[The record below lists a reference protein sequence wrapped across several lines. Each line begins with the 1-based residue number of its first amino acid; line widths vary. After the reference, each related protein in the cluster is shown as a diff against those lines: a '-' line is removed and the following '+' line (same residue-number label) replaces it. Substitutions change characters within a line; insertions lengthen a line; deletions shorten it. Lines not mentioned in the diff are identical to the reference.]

1 MHVRDFI
8 GEMERLAP
16 PELAED
22 FDAGRIGLVVEGRPE
37 IRVICCALD
46 ATPTVVKAAA
56 DLHADMLVV
65 HHTPLWVPVTALTG
79 RTASLMKEIL
89 SSGMNLYVMHTNF
102 DRADEGVN
110 DALAELLSLTERR
123 PMLLGLIGACPIS
136 PQEISR
142 RLGGNIR
149 VWGTPGPIRQLA
161 IVAGSGFD
169 TAVMA
174 EAHAQ
179 GADAFL
185 SAELKHSVARSSPLP
200 CIEAT
205 HYALEATAM
214 KRLAAREGWHYL
226 DDPPVLSTLP

>member
-46 ATPTVVKAAA
+46 ATPAVVNAAA
-56 DLHADMLVV
+56 GLKADMLVV

-79 RTASLMKEIL
+79 RTAVLMKEIL
-89 SSGMNLYVMHTNF
+89 SAGMNLYVMHTNF
-102 DRADEGVN
+102 DRAEEGVN
-110 DALAELLSLTERR
+110 DALAELLSLTERQ
-123 PMLLGLIGACPIS
+123 PLTLGLIGSCPI
-136 PQEISR
+136 PLPEISR

-149 VWGTPGPIRQLA
+149 VWGKPGPIRRLA
-161 IVAGSGFD
+161 ILAGSGFD
-169 TAVMA
+169 PAIMA
-174 EAHAQ
+174 EAREAE
-179 GADAFL
+179 ADAFL
-185 SAELKHSVARSSPLP
+185 SAELKHSVALSSPLP

-205 HYALEATAM
+205 HYALEAPAM

-226 DDPPVLSTLP
+226 DDPPVLSTIP